1 MATKITLIWG
11 KGELEEYVL
20 ITRVR
25 AADDIS
31 TMKQGMTVAS

>member
-20 ITRVR
+20 ITRIR
-25 AADDIS
+25 AADVIS
-31 TMKQGMTVAS
+31 TMKQVMTESS

>member
-11 KGELEEYVL
+11 KGEQEECVL

-25 AADDIS
+25 ATDVIS
-31 TMKQGMTVAS
+31 TLKQGITVAS